1 MRDNEPRAVALV
13 TGGQGG
19 IGQAINRRLVE
30 AGYTVVSGDVT
41 VDRARSGRRD
51 GSMDGE
57 VLLQRLDV
65 TSAESVR
72 EAVAAAAALGPL
84 RALVNCAGI
93 LRSGETDRF
102 EEDRI
107 EEMFDINLFGAVRVT
122 VAAAAHMTEGS
133 AIVNVSS
140 ISCRLNDQ
148 GDLALYG
155 ATKAALESFTRAN
168 AHQLGPRRIRVN
180 AVAPGVIDVAM
191 SEDMRRVAFSEKSP
205 LKRCPLGRMGTAEE
219 VAECV
224 EFLLSRRASYVN
236 GTTLMVDG
244 GISGY

>member
-1 MRDNEPRAVALV
+1 
-13 TGGQGG
+13 
-19 IGQAINRRLVE
+19 
-30 AGYTVVSGDVT
+30 
-41 VDRARSGRRD
+41 
-51 GSMDGE
+51 MDGE
-57 VLLQRLDV
+57 VFLQRLDV
-65 TSAESVR
+65 TSTESVR

-84 RALVNCAGI
+84 RAVVNCAGI

-191 SEDMRRVAFSEKSP
+191 SDDMRRVAFSEKSP

-236 GTTLMVDG
+236 GTTLIVDG